1 MKPHLC
7 LALPHIGGRGRPPVA
22 SRWGPDF
29 TLACFKHLGHAGGH
43 RFRQMKADE
52 VRERLKFRAEIDAL
66 RADKIPAPAPAVPSP
81 TLHVFFPER
90 DGIGRMSAH
99 SWRWRASEWG
109 FAGLGRELGE
119 FDLGSEHPRQ
129 SALLPL
135 EVGGEILPPNALK
148 SALDLFF
155 PAKGGIGRVHASVFG
170 NANGNEWAWVGR
182 GRDMGEFMPFGE
194 TWPRHADLLP
204 LENAGEIL
212 PPTPPHAPNAPPNA
226 PAPVPAPE
234 NGPQGPF
241 CGCLDMKGMT
251 DREVID
257 GHKCGRHARGV
268 GCNNHGPLGAPAPA
282 APKPKTALRAIVPP
296 PNVNIPLGAALDLT
310 QISASPSHNE
320 ARKKANES
328 RFFEPLGEGAFR
340 VTFRIIGSDLVV
352 KVATSKDGE
361 KANLDEANRYLGF
374 TDAQKD
380 CVAPVLANDPNGKFV
395 IMPLCKNAN
404 NGANR
409 DLRARMEAANLVIW
423 DINGHNCGELN
434 GKQVIYDFGLFVR

>member
-1 MKPHLC
+1 MARILC
-7 LALPHIGGRGRPPVA
+7 FALPHVGGRGRPPVA
-22 SRWGPDF
+22 SRWGPEF
-29 TLACFKHLGHAGGH
+29 TLACFKALGHAGGH
-43 RFRQMKADE
+43 RFRQMKLSK
-52 VRERLKFRAEIDAL
+52 VREGRHLNSLAA
-66 RADKIPAPAPAVPSP
+66 KIRGTANAPVPNAAPSP
-81 TLHVFFPER
+81 
-90 DGIGRMSAH
+90 
-99 SWRWRASEWG
+99 
-109 FAGLGRELGE
+109 
-119 FDLGSEHPRQ
+119 
-129 SALLPL
+129 
-135 EVGGEILPPNALK
+135 
-148 SALDLFF
+148 ALDLFF
-155 PAKGGIGRVHASVFG
+155 PAKGGIGRVHASVFE

-194 TWPRHADLLP
+194 SWPRHADLLP

-226 PAPVPAPE
+226 PAPAPAPE
-234 NGPQGPF
+234 NVPQAPPECPCLKMADGLARSIVGGHRCGAHKNGGVCVRHGPCVGPF
-241 CGCLDMKGMT
+241 A
-251 DREVID
+251 
-257 GHKCGRHARGV
+257 ARRV
-268 GCNNHGPLGAPAPA
+268 TPDPADP
-282 APKPKTALRAIVPP
+282 APKPKTAPRAIVPP

-328 RFFEPLGEGAFR
+328 RFFEPLGEGAYR
-340 VTFRIIGSDLVV
+340 VTFRIIGSELVV

-409 DLRARMEAANLVIW
+409 DLRARMEAANLLIA

>member
-1 MKPHLC
+1 
-7 LALPHIGGRGRPPVA
+7 
-22 SRWGPDF
+22 
-29 TLACFKHLGHAGGH
+29 
-43 RFRQMKADE
+43 MKADE

-135 EVGGEILPPNALK
+135 E
-148 SALDLFF
+148 
-155 PAKGGIGRVHASVFG
+155 
-170 NANGNEWAWVGR
+170 
-182 GRDMGEFMPFGE
+182 
-194 TWPRHADLLP
+194 
-204 LENAGEIL
+204 NAGEIL
-212 PPTPPHAPNAPPNA
+212 PPTPPHAP
-226 PAPVPAPE
+226 
-234 NGPQGPF
+234 
-241 CGCLDMKGMT
+241 
-251 DREVID
+251 
-257 GHKCGRHARGV
+257 
-268 GCNNHGPLGAPAPA
+268 
-282 APKPKTALRAIVPP
+282 KPKTAPRAIVPP

-328 RFFEPLGEGAFR
+328 RFFEPLGEGAYR
-340 VTFRIIGSDLVV
+340 VTFRIIGSELVV
-352 KVATSKDGE
+352 KVATSKNGE

-409 DLRARMEAANLVIW
+409 DLRARMEAANLLIA